1 MKGIVLAGGTGMR
14 LQPSTIEVSKQLL
27 PIYDKPM
34 IYYPISVLML
44 AGIRDIMIIST
55 QEDLP
60 NFKKLLKD
68 GSQFGVRF
76 TYAVQ
81 EKPEGIAQ
89 AFIIAEDFIQN
100 DCCALILGDN
110 IFYGQG
116 FSGLLRKAVK
126 NIETNG
132 GAEVFAYQVK
142 DPQRFGVVEFDCNN
156 KAVSIEEKPQSP
168 KSDYAVTGLY
178 FYDKN
183 ASQYAKQLEKSP
195 RGEYEITDLNNIYL
209 HNGKLQAEC
218 FGRGFAW
225 LDTGTHES
233 MLRASQFVRTVE
245 ENQGIKIAC
254 LEEIAYRKGFV
265 STENILQHL
274 ENIKDNMYYEYVKR
288 ILDLK
293 I

>member
-14 LQPSTIEVSKQLL
+14 LHPSTIAVSKQLL

-55 QEDLP
+55 QEDLT

-265 STENILQHL
+265 SAEEILNHL
-274 ENIKDNMYYEYVKR
+274 ENIKENMYNEYVKR
-288 ILDLK
+288 ILK
-293 I
+293 

>member
-1 MKGIVLAGGTGMR
+1 MQV
-14 LQPSTIEVSKQLL
+14 
-27 PIYDKPM
+27 
-34 IYYPISVLML
+34 
-44 AGIRDIMIIST
+44 
-55 QEDLP
+55 
-60 NFKKLLKD
+60 KKLSRNNTNFTGIYNNKTILKGLEKISEHGTSFSAGTAFVLSSTLRPLAILSTPD
-68 GSQFGVRF
+68 TEKENKQ
-76 TYAVQ
+76 YA
-81 EKPEGIAQ
+81 
-89 AFIIAEDFIQN
+89 
-100 DCCALILGDN
+100 CANSIC
-110 IFYGQG
+110 
-116 FSGLLRKAVK
+116 SGAVKLAIVETVALPVEKAVK

>member
-14 LQPSTIEVSKQLL
+14 LHPSTIAVSKQLL
-27 PIYDKPM
+27 PIYDKPL

-265 STENILQHL
+265 SAEEILNHL
-274 ENIKDNMYYEYVKR
+274 ENIKENMYNEYVKR
-288 ILDLK
+288 ILK
-293 I
+293 

>member
-14 LQPSTIEVSKQLL
+14 LHPSTIAVSKQLL

-55 QEDLP
+55 QEDLT

>member
-14 LQPSTIEVSKQLL
+14 LHPSTIAVSKQLL

-55 QEDLP
+55 QEDLT

-89 AFIIAEDFIQN
+89 AFIIGEDFIQN

>member
-1 MKGIVLAGGTGMR
+1 
-14 LQPSTIEVSKQLL
+14 
-27 PIYDKPM
+27 M

-265 STENILQHL
+265 SAEEILNHL
-274 ENIKDNMYYEYVKR
+274 ENIKENMYNEYVKR
-288 ILDLK
+288 ILK
-293 I
+293 

>member
-14 LQPSTIEVSKQLL
+14 LHPSTIAVSKQLL

-34 IYYPISVLML
+34 SYYPISVLML

-265 STENILQHL
+265 SAEEILNHL
-274 ENIKDNMYYEYVKR
+274 ENIKENMYNEYVKR
-288 ILDLK
+288 ILK
-293 I
+293 

>member
-14 LQPSTIEVSKQLL
+14 LHPSTIAVSKQLL

-44 AGIRDIMIIST
+44 AGIRDILIIPT
-55 QEDLP
+55 EADLP

-132 GAEVFAYQVK
+132 GAEVFAYKVK
-142 DPQRFGVVEFDCNN
+142 DPQRFGVVEFDENSGV
-156 KAVSIEEKPQSP
+156 VSIEEKPDLP

-178 FYDKN
+178 LYDN
-183 ASQYAKQLEKSP
+183 NVCEYAKQLEKSP

-209 HNGKLQAEC
+209 QRGALHAEC

-254 LEEIAYRKGFV
+254 LEEVAYRKGFV
-265 STENILQHL
+265 SAENILEHL

-288 ILDLK
+288 ILGSK